1 MGLPLDTEQLQA
13 TPPLPPQQC
22 PWWSDWNPA
31 HNDDD
36 DKHDTTFQALHQAQ
50 QLWITTTDHPSTI
63 TQSKNDDTFSES
75 ATATTT
81 HHKHTTNSVDQ
92 ASPEQLL
99 LALQYGPPRLSEEE
113 KEEQPAPS
121 VVPTDANQKKKQEED
136 PSRKPNN
143 NQDDHESRTSKK
155 GKAAPQSTTTTTKPW
170 TGNPKKRNKRDKQ
183 QQQQQQQQSLH
194 NNHHNHNPNNHT
206 APSLPEF
213 IHNNLLAAAAA
224 AAAASSSS
232 SNSSSMP
239 STVSHDAWG
248 VWSTTTTTTTSVYG
262 SGDAGPNHQGFDYG
276 LDPSHENNDQDLL
289 LVMEEQSADVVPPP
303 LEEIPLVERQRWKEQ
318 QQSSSLSSGSQE
330 LSSVHTTATTTTTTT
345 PTTRPVSRLPDPG
358 NYSFDPARRA
368 ADSSGSSTNNNNNN
382 NRIFCGIAVPDWS
395 TLERQAM
402 EDALEQEDRARK
414 AALTMAAAA
423 AAGHG
428 SADDDDHHHNEQDN
442 DENVYFYPT
451 ASGSAGAAAAA
462 LAAAAAA
469 QQQEPSNSSTTTTNT
484 TRTSSSSST
493 TTTTTRSAT
502 SSSSQPI
509 QTVQPVT
516 SSSNHTTKTTREG
529 QSQSQSP
536 QPPLVVK
543 ESAKQRAKRI
553 ATWRN
558 QVAALCQ
565 TMFYNNNNNNNSS
578 NESNHKDAASK
589 TSKQDKD
596 KQEEDEDDRASTNC
610 ALVVDALKKL
620 LLQCPLQA
628 TDPWTQWRPLF
639 VQALPKQR
647 IPLYSVVAPPSLSNT
662 NATHNTNNNWLLS
675 SLPRHVLLQFLLAT
689 VHPLWWFQP
698 DTRTG
703 RSPLHTA
710 CWLGDVATVR
720 AILQALATIASQ
732 AQQAQQQ
739 QQQQQ
744 QAQQQ
749 QASTTTTTSVKHA
762 SSSASETDRLSSS
775 TATNLTSP
783 SSSQYWMIS
792 HLNRPCDES
801 GWPCLLYAALA
812 GSLRTVELLLQYGA
826 SVSQTTADNQT
837 WLRSNR
843 NQGVTT
849 VQALLFAIH
858 TVSKQQQQQQQ
869 QSSSSLSTTMSTQ
882 NTKTSK
888 QSTQNKQASLGVT
901 SQQHAILSSAVVLG
915 LETHGMA
922 WSQHLDK
929 TVQACPQ
936 PYLTAW
942 IRILERLEHVTTTH
956 QSPRRPLS
964 EAAHVE
970 FERAVQQAATQALWS
985 NPNSTTTTASES
997 AAAASKPQQQ
1007 QQPSTSGTTK
1017 TKHKKGTNSNEE
1029 TSTKPLE
1036 QQSSNACAEQ
1046 EQQQGTNTATTTTTS
1061 KKKRARNK
1069 KKKNHSSSNTNNNDA
1084 TATATPEDQS
1094 VEPSSTSVSSHQ
1106 TPAEKKTAED
1116 MSVKSNHGD
1125 QDSKLDRTDSD
1136 TKITTKPGSVD
1147 TNNLTS
1153 SDTIESDPLTVLL
1166 MGMGFEQAPVVQAIQ
1181 ALGGPDKATPDTVIA
1196 WMLDHPTND
1205 TSVAPQNKET
1215 KDSTTGSKKM
1225 TVSSHEATKE
1235 EEQAPGAVS
1244 SFDGSS
1250 TSSSRERGKGAGER
1264 GSGSNKAKTEAVS
1277 STQLNPQQKEMLAN
1291 KRKEEQRRRN
1301 REWNKKQEEAAIP
1314 KHNTSRPIPL
1324 PTALKVAPAPP
1335 MTVPATSSVATAS
1348 HSAASSVPTTM
1359 VTAHGNSNDVST
1371 VASSD
1376 AMNDDAT
1383 ISTIESSRATTISTI
1398 VSQPSTM
1405 LLQGLPLTQQ
1415 PFSAPPPLQSYSQ
1428 PPQPQQAM
1436 PPPGFASA
1444 AFDAVSRGSNDH
1456 QSQRMGHSY
1465 ANRPPGIPESYP
1477 VLQSGLGSAAGHL
1490 DLGVQDTPGS
1500 SLLAGIPS
1508 APAGMTIDHLS
1519 PGMGPFDAS
1528 SALAEHP
1535 MSQNGYGND
1544 KEHPHQSRL
1553 SFFSRNSMTV
1563 EREWLFDRTSS
1574 IGSSASSFLGF
1585 PPEPGPFAGSGTSE
1599 SASSFSPSR
1608 IFPDVGGENA
1618 SSSVPFTNMNDR
1630 ASSSSFFGHGVG
1642 IGATHNDTSSLSGG
1656 PPAGLLMDNIT
1667 DNNAAMTQ
1675 PLTSAFTGHGSSLW
1689 GDLPLSG
1696 STSKALGG
1704 GHDAATNT
1712 PPPTSL
1718 LMGLRNTSSEGNLS
1732 GPGDFLF
1739 GVANDLLSADQLGDG
1754 NTEGGLS
1761 IMSGWGPVE
1770 KEKRLADL
1778 NIHNDANSMSTNYH
1792 SIW

>member
-36 DKHDTTFQALHQAQ
+36 DKNDTTVKAIYQAQ
-50 QLWITTTDHPSTI
+50 QLWITTTDHPSIT
-63 TQSKNDDTFSES
+63 TQSKNDTFSES
-75 ATATTT
+75 ATAPTT

-99 LALQYGPPRLSEEE
+99 WALQYGPPRFLSEEE

-121 VVPTDANQKKKQEED
+121 VRTKSTNQTKQEED

-143 NQDDHESRTSKK
+143 NQDDKESRTSKK
-155 GKAAPQSTTTTTKPW
+155 GKAAPQSNTTTKPW

-183 QQQQQQQQSLH
+183 QQQQQQSLH
-194 NNHHNHNPNNHT
+194 NNHHNHNHTSNT

-232 SNSSSMP
+232 NSSSMP
-239 STVSHDAWG
+239 TTVSHDAWG

-289 LVMEEQSADVVPPP
+289 LVLEEQSADVVPPP
-303 LEEIPLVERQRWKEQ
+303 LEEIPLLERQRWKEQ

-330 LSSVHTTATTTTTTT
+330 PSSAHTATTTTTT

-368 ADSSGSSTNNNNNN
+368 ADSSGSTINNNNT

-428 SADDDDHHHNEQDN
+428 SADDDDDHQEQD

-462 LAAAAAA
+462 LAAAAA
-469 QQQEPSNSSTTTTNT
+469 QQQEPNHSSTTATT
-484 TRTSSSSST
+484 TRTAST
-493 TTTTTRSAT
+493 TTTTTRSTAP
-502 SSSSQPI
+502 SSQPI

-516 SSSNHTTKTTREG
+516 SSSNHTTKTTRDG

-565 TMFYNNNNNNNSS
+565 TMFYNNNNNN
-578 NESNHKDAASK
+578 ESNKDAVSK
-589 TSKQDKD
+589 TSKADKY
-596 KQEEDEDDRASTNC
+596 KPEEDEDDRASTNC

-647 IPLYSVVAPPSLSNT
+647 IPLYSVVAPPSSSNT

-744 QAQQQ
+744 AQQQ
-749 QASTTTTTSVKHA
+749 QASTTTTTTTTSVKHA
-762 SSSASETDRLSSS
+762 SNETDRLSSS

-801 GWPCLLYAALA
+801 GWPCMLYAALA

-869 QSSSSLSTTMSTQ
+869 QQSSSSFSTTMSTQ
-882 NTKTSK
+882 NTKTPK

-997 AAAASKPQQQ
+997 TAAASKHQ

-1017 TKHKKGTNSNEE
+1017 TKQKKGTNNNSNDE

-1036 QQSSNACAEQ
+1036 QQSSSASAEQ
-1046 EQQQGTNTATTTTTS
+1046 EQQLQGTNNTATTTS

-1069 KKKNHSSSNTNNNDA
+1069 KKKNHSSNNTTNNDG
-1084 TATATPEDQS
+1084 TVTATPEDKS
-1094 VEPSSTSVSSHQ
+1094 VEPSSTSVSSRQ
-1106 TPAEKKTAED
+1106 ALAEKKTAED

-1335 MTVPATSSVATAS
+1335 MVVPATSSVATAS

-1383 ISTIESSRATTISTI
+1383 ISTIESSRATTISTS

-1415 PFSAPPPLQSYSQ
+1415 PFSAPPPLQSFSQ

-1465 ANRPPGIPESYP
+1465 TNRPPGIPESYP
-1477 VLQSGLGSAAGHL
+1477 VLQSGLGSTAGHL

-1535 MSQNGYGND
+1535 MSQNGYRND

-1553 SFFSRNSMTV
+1553 SSFSRNSMTV
-1563 EREWLFDRTSS
+1563 EREGLFDHTSS
-1574 IGSSASSFLGF
+1574 IGSSASSFLGL

-1642 IGATHNDTSSLSGG
+1642 IGATHNDTSSLFGG

-1704 GHDAATNT
+1704 GHDAATHT

-1718 LMGLRNTSSEGNLS
+1718 LMGLRNISSEGNLS

-1739 GVANDLLSADQLGDG
+1739 GAANDLLSADQLGDG

-1770 KEKRLADL
+1770 KEKTLADQD
-1778 NIHNDANSMSTNYH
+1778 IHNGANSMSTNYY